1 MNLSALFANLKANPL
16 PAIGGLLAA
25 LAGALM
31 WLGTSIDATGVTHI
45 DPLIA
50 KWAGIAA
57 SIGGMFQMFGKQS
70 TTTGGTSPNATVVP
84 ETLPQSMTT
93 KATNLADPA
102 PKS

>member
-70 TTTGGTSPNATVVP
+70 TTTGGTNANSTVVRDTIP
-84 ETLPQSMTT
+84 STMINKSVNEVPPPT
-93 KATNLADPA
+93 K
-102 PKS
+102 